1 MARTKD
7 LYIQALRGAA
17 AASVVLIHCLPES
30 PASVALR
37 PFLNW
42 AVAMFLFLSGYL
54 TDEVEIKR
62 GVLSRRLSKIL
73 PPYVA
78 WSAVYV
84 LAFQRDGLLGLL
96 GSLLTGGA
104 AGHMYFLF
112 LYAQLTILTP
122 LIYRALESCRAL
134 VYSVTPVALIA
145 YELATAAGF
154 AFPVLGRLFPFW
166 MLFYVVG
173 LDWKHWRGAAEGRHR
188 VWVWALVGCVCL
200 QIVAGYYWYSFGD
213 YNMATTQIKLS
224 SMVTS
229 LAVIA
234 VTMSVSSGVKS
245 LALSS
250 PLVPLG
256 DASFG
261 IYLSH
266 MLVLAVVR
274 KALALIAISGLLSV
288 VLAWLLTLGLS
299 YVFCIV
305 ASRVLPTNVSRVLGL

>member
-1 MARTKD
+1 MVRD
-7 LYIQALRGAA
+7 RYLQALRGAA
-17 AASVVLIHCLPES
+17 IAAVVLIHSLPACA
-30 PASVALR
+30 ASVAVR

-42 AVAMFLFLSGYL
+42 SVAMFLFLSGYL
-54 TDEVEIKR
+54 TNEFEIKR
-62 GVLSRRLSKIL
+62 GGVLSRRLRKTL

-78 WSAVYV
+78 CSAVYS
-84 LAFQRDGLLGLL
+84 LAFQRDGLLGFL

-104 AGHMYFLF
+104 AAHMYFLL

-134 VYSVTPVALIA
+134 VYSVTPVALVVYDI
-145 YELATAAGF
+145 ATAAGF
-154 AFPVLGRLFPFW
+154 VFPVLGRLFPFW

-173 LDWKHWRGAAEGRHR
+173 LDWKRWRGVVEGERR
-188 VWVWALVGCVCL
+188 VWVLVLAGCVFL
-200 QIVAGYYWYSFGD
+200 QIVAGYCWDSFGD

-234 VTMSVSSGVKS
+234 VTMSASSRARSAVS
-245 LALSS
+245 LSS
-250 PLVPLG
+250 LVPLR
-256 DASFG
+256 DAWFR

-274 KALALIAISGLLSV
+274 KALTLIAIPGLLSV

-299 YVFCIV
+299 YAFCIV
-305 ASRVLPTNVSRVLGL
+305 ASKVLPTRASRILGL

>member
-1 MARTKD
+1 MARD
-7 LYIQALRGAA
+7 RYLQALRGAA
-17 AASVVLIHCLPES
+17 IAAVVLIHCLPVCA
-30 PASVALR
+30 ASVVAR

-42 AVAMFLFLSGYL
+42 SVAVFLFLSGYL
-54 TDEVEIKR
+54 TDELEIKR
-62 GVLSRRLSKIL
+62 GGVLSRRLRKTL
-73 PPYVA
+73 PPYVV
-78 WSAVYV
+78 WSAVYS
-84 LAFQRDGLLGLL
+84 LAFQRDGLLGFL

-104 AGHMYFLF
+104 AAHMYFLF

-122 LIYRALESCRAL
+122 LIYRALESSRIL

-154 AFPVLGRLFPFW
+154 VFPVLGRLFPFW

-173 LDWKHWRGAAEGRHR
+173 LDWKRWRR
-188 VWVWALVGCVCL
+188 VVEDKRGIWTWVLAGCVCL
-200 QIVAGYYWYSFGD
+200 QIVAGYCWNSFGD

-224 SMVTS
+224 SMATS

-234 VTMSVSSGVKS
+234 VMMSVSLRARSAVS
-245 LALSS
+245 SS

-266 MLVLAVVR
+266 MLVLAVVH
-274 KALALIAISGLLSV
+274 KVLALIAIPGMLSV

-299 YVFCIV
+299 YAFCIV
-305 ASRVLPTNVSRVLGL
+305 ANKALPAKASRILGL